1 MTTQTKKL
9 TTLAVLSAIAY
20 LLMLLTHEL
29 NFIPSAPFLSLD
41 MKDIVIV
48 IAGFI
53 FGPMSA
59 FLMSLVVS
67 LLEMITVSSTGVIG
81 FIMNVLATC
90 AFVCPA
96 AYIYKRKQT
105 LPSAVIGLAIG
116 CVLMTI
122 TMLLWNY
129 IIVPL
134 YQGVPRNVIAAMLLP
149 VFLPFNL
156 IKSGLNATVAM
167 LLYKPLVNA
176 LRKAHLIPPSTG
188 TQAARSKMSVGIMIV
203 AALVLVTLVLII
215 LAYKGVL

>member
-105 LPSAVIGLAIG
+105 LTSAVVGLVIG
-116 CVLMTI
+116 CLLMTLI
-122 TMLLWNY
+122 MLLWNY
-129 IIVPL
+129 IITPL

-203 AALVLVTLVLII
+203 AALILVTLVLII